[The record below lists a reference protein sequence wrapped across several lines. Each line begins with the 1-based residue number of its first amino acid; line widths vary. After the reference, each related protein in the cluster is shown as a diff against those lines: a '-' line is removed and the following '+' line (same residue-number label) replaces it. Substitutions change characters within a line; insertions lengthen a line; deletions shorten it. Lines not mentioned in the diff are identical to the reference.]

1 MQLVKLE
8 DIIKLSKILNEN
20 GFTNS
25 DITINIGVKT
35 SEILN
40 RINEEIYFRNSSK
53 EHELKTVDEIIL
65 NVGGFT
71 YKYYINS
78 DK

>member
-71 YKYYINS
+71 YKYYING